1 MADGFNQLD
10 QQLADSGYDEGLPDS
25 FPPRPDIDERPIQIA
40 HANIWSRFAAVTG
53 LVSTLAGAALLA
65 HAIAP
70 SRLGV
75 IGQVGISAWVGVSVG
90 FALLTIILVA
100 IARHSGPVPINRP
113 SVGSTGIILLICGM
127 LLTVAG
133 LLIAYS
139 SPKGII
145 KAPERDEA
153 PISSPQAMTGG
164 IDKAA
169 GQCASG
175 WHDISLGGYVGISQ
189 ARYCTDTTMAYV
201 VFDNDSA
208 ASLAKGPIR
217 ARVPDLLSR
226 YGGGLQPQDLWL
238 LTGKRWMVVGSKTQV
253 TGLQGQWGGQAEPL
267 ISQR

>member
-10 QQLADSGYDEGLPDS
+10 QRLADSGYDEGLPAS
-25 FPPRPDIDERPIQIA
+25 YPPRPDIDERPIQIA

-53 LVSTLAGAALLA
+53 LVSALAGAALLA

-75 IGQVGISAWVGVSVG
+75 IGQVGISAWVGVSVA
-90 FALLTIILVA
+90 FALLTLILVV
-100 IARHSGPVPINRP
+100 IARHSGPVPNRP
-113 SVGSTGIILLICGM
+113 SVGSAGIILLICGM
-127 LLTVAG
+127 LLTLAG
-133 LLIAYS
+133 LLIASS

-145 KAPERDEA
+145 KAPARDDA
-153 PISSPQAMTGG
+153 PIGSPQAMTDG

-175 WHDISLGGYVGISQ
+175 WHDVSLGGYVGISQ
-189 ARYCTDTTMAYV
+189 AQYCTDTIMAYV

-208 ASLAKGPIR
+208 ATLAKGPIR

-226 YGGGLQPQDLWL
+226 YGGGLQPQDLWM
-238 LTGKRWMVVGSKTQV
+238 LTGKRWMVVGSRTQV
-253 TGLQGQWGGQAEPL
+253 TEVQGQWGGQVEPFMG
-267 ISQR
+267 RD

>member
-1 MADGFNQLD
+1 
-10 QQLADSGYDEGLPDS
+10 LADSGYDEGLPAS
-25 FPPRPDIDERPIQIA
+25 YPPRPDIDERPIQIA

-53 LVSTLAGAALLA
+53 LVSALAGAALLA

-75 IGQVGISAWVGVSVG
+75 IGQVGISAWVGVSVA
-90 FALLTIILVA
+90 FALLTIILVI
-100 IARHSGPVPINRP
+100 IARHSGPVPNRP
-113 SVGSTGIILLICGM
+113 SVGSAGIILLISGM
-127 LLTVAG
+127 LLTLAG
-133 LLIAYS
+133 LLIAGS

-145 KAPERDEA
+145 KAPARDEA

-164 IDKAA
+164 IDKAV

-175 WHDISLGGYVGISQ
+175 WHDISPGGYVGISQ

-217 ARVPDLLSR
+217 ASVPDLLSR
-226 YGGGLQPQDLWL
+226 YGGGLQPKDLWL
-238 LTGKRWMVVGSKTQV
+238 LTGKRWMVVGSKAQV
-253 TGLQGQWGGQAEPL
+253 TGLQSQWGGQAEPL
-267 ISQR
+267 MGQH

>member
-10 QQLADSGYDEGLPDS
+10 QRLADSGYDEGLPAS
-25 FPPRPDIDERPIQIA
+25 YPPRPDIDERPIQIA

-53 LVSTLAGAALLA
+53 LVSALAGAALLA

-133 LLIAYS
+133 LLIADS

-153 PISSPQAMTGG
+153 PISSSQAMTGG

-226 YGGGLQPQDLWL
+226 YGGGLKPQDLWL

-267 ISQR
+267 MSQH

>member
-10 QQLADSGYDEGLPDS
+10 QRLADSGYDEGLPAS
-25 FPPRPDIDERPIQIA
+25 YPPRPDIDERPIQIA

-53 LVSTLAGAALLA
+53 LVSALAGAALLA

-217 ARVPDLLSR
+217 ASVPDLLSR
-226 YGGGLQPQDLWL
+226 YGGGLKPQDLWL

>member
-10 QQLADSGYDEGLPDS
+10 QRLADSGYDEGLPAS
-25 FPPRPDIDERPIQIA
+25 YPPRPDIDERPIQIA

-53 LVSTLAGAALLA
+53 LVSALAGAALLA

-75 IGQVGISAWVGVSVG
+75 IGQVGISAWVGVSVA
-90 FALLTIILVA
+90 FALLTIILVI
-100 IARHSGPVPINRP
+100 IARHSGPVPNRP
-113 SVGSTGIILLICGM
+113 SVGSAGIILLISGM
-127 LLTVAG
+127 LLTLAG
-133 LLIAYS
+133 LLIAGS

-145 KAPERDEA
+145 KAPARDEA

-164 IDKAA
+164 IDKAV

-175 WHDISLGGYVGISQ
+175 WHDISPGGYVGISQ

-217 ARVPDLLSR
+217 ASVPDLLSR
-226 YGGGLQPQDLWL
+226 YGGGLQPKDLWL
-238 LTGKRWMVVGSKTQV
+238 LTGKRWMVVGSKAQV
-253 TGLQGQWGGQAEPL
+253 TGLQSQWGGQAEPL
-267 ISQR
+267 MGQH

>member
-10 QQLADSGYDEGLPDS
+10 QRLADSGYDEGLPAS
-25 FPPRPDIDERPIQIA
+25 YPPRPDIDERPIQIA

-53 LVSTLAGAALLA
+53 LVSALAGAALLA

-75 IGQVGISAWVGVSVG
+75 IGQVGISAWVGVSVA
-90 FALLTIILVA
+90 FALLTIILVV
-100 IARHSGPVPINRP
+100 IARHSGTVPNRP

-133 LLIAYS
+133 LLIANS

-153 PISSPQAMTGG
+153 PISSPQAMSGA
-164 IDKAA
+164 IDRAA

-226 YGGGLQPQDLWL
+226 YGGGLRPQDLWL

-253 TGLQGQWGGQAEPL
+253 TGLQSQWGGQAEPL
-267 ISQR
+267 MSQQ

>member
-10 QQLADSGYDEGLPDS
+10 QRLADSGYDEGLPDS
-25 FPPRPDIDERPIQIA
+25 YPPRPDIDERPIQIA

-53 LVSTLAGAALLA
+53 LVSALAGAALLA

-75 IGQVGISAWVGVSVG
+75 IGQVGISAWVGVSVA
-90 FALLTIILVA
+90 FALLTIILVV
-100 IARHSGPVPINRP
+100 IARHSGAVTNRP
-113 SVGSTGIILLICGM
+113 SVGSTGIILLICGT

-133 LLIAYS
+133 LLIANS

-153 PISSPQAMTGG
+153 PISSPQAMSGD

-226 YGGGLQPQDLWL
+226 YGGGLRPQDLWL

-267 ISQR
+267 MSQH

>member
-10 QQLADSGYDEGLPDS
+10 QRLADSGYDEGLPAS
-25 FPPRPDIDERPIQIA
+25 YPPHPGMDERPIQIA

-53 LVSTLAGAALLA
+53 LVSALAGAALLA

-75 IGQVGISAWVGVSVG
+75 IGQVGISAWVGVSVA
-90 FALLTIILVA
+90 FALLTIILVV
-100 IARHSGPVPINRP
+100 IARHSGPVPNRP
-113 SVGSTGIILLICGM
+113 SVGSAGIILLICGM
-127 LLTVAG
+127 LLTAAG
-133 LLIAYS
+133 LLIANS

-145 KAPERDEA
+145 KAPARDEA
-153 PISSPQAMTGG
+153 PTSSPQAMTGD
-164 IDKAA
+164 IDTAVGK
-169 GQCASG
+169 CASG
-175 WHDISLGGYVGISQ
+175 WHDIGLDGYVGISQ

-238 LTGKRWMVVGSKTQV
+238 LTGKRWMVVGSKAQV
-253 TGLQGQWGGQAEPL
+253 TGLQSQWGGQAEPL
-267 ISQR
+267 MGQH

>member
-10 QQLADSGYDEGLPDS
+10 QRLADSGYDEGLPAS
-25 FPPRPDIDERPIQIA
+25 YPPRPDIDERPIQIA

-53 LVSTLAGAALLA
+53 LVSALAGAALLA

-75 IGQVGISAWVGVSVG
+75 IGQVGISAWVGVSVA
-90 FALLTIILVA
+90 FALLTIILVV
-100 IARHSGPVPINRP
+100 IARHSGTVPNRP

-133 LLIAYS
+133 LLIANS

-153 PISSPQAMTGG
+153 PISSPQAMSGD
-164 IDKAA
+164 IDRAA

-189 ARYCTDTTMAYV
+189 AQYCTDTTMAYV

-226 YGGGLQPQDLWL
+226 YGGGLRPQDLWL

-253 TGLQGQWGGQAEPL
+253 TGLQSQWGGQAEPL
-267 ISQR
+267 MSQQ